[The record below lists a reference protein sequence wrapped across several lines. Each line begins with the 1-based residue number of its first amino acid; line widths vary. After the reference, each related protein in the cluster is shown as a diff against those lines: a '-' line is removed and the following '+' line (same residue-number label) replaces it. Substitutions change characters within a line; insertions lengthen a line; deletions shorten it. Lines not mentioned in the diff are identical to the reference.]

1 MDPGECIDAET
12 PAATTASIDARTTE
26 ADGAHDED
34 DCSANDE
41 ATTQHLEMVAKG
53 RLGLLRVHAEIIEA
67 KRQLSISNTASERSQ
82 LQPPLDARCS
92 ASSSVAHMFQFH
104 LHERSV
110 TLAVEL
116 PLKTSTEADELSDH
130 ISSALDLSLEE
141 EVVAVTRCGDASF
154 PPLPLLL
161 LHGLLPR
168 SRTISESESTASPV
182 STPTVQCEVIV
193 RSSSLRGSAA
203 AYVPAPPLESI
214 ELAALASEVEGLDQ
228 IGIGG
233 ASGAA
238 HQLLERLRT
247 HGVARVRGSARL
259 TEATRA
265 CLRVMAAGYF
275 EQANDAYRA
284 RMHCRIAGAARG
296 SLATSRRYAGFG
308 DDIGREWLQLRR
320 AQHGKSAAE
329 RAGNAD
335 GDGDADE
342 HGDGDDDEDGRPRS
356 TVLPAGVPEE
366 FGIALHVHASA
377 HHGAPSPLPTG
388 VPEEFG
394 IALHEMRRAATICLR
409 ALCVACGLR
418 QDAWT
423 SLTDVVDAVNHDDHE
438 DSTEFRP
445 LGGPSV
451 LRLMRYVPSHKGGKG
466 CTLHADLGLLTLS
479 PAPISLDG
487 SQTDASAGLQVY
499 DVDHQ
504 QWRRAEVELQTDEL
518 SIFAGEQLAFL
529 TAGRIRA
536 ALHRV
541 PAPKQLGRFAMPFFV
556 RAHPHA
562 ILVPT
567 VPRLSEEPLEEPLQ
581 AVADGEGQ
589 SAPLSPRQCEDF
601 VVNEL
606 LSRRPWRT
614 PLADGVVPD
623 Y

>member
-1 MDPGECIDAET
+1 MDPDECIAVS

-26 ADGAHDED
+26 ADDAHYEE

-53 RLGLLRVHAEIIEA
+53 RLGLLRVHAEFEA

-141 EVVAVTRCGDASF
+141 EVVAVTRRGDASF

-168 SRTISESESTASPV
+168 SRTISESESAASPL

-193 RSSSLRGSAA
+193 RPSSLRGSAA
-203 AYVPAPPLESI
+203 AFVPAPPLESI
-214 ELAALASEVEGLDQ
+214 ELAALASEAEGIIQ

-247 HGVARVRGSARL
+247 HGVARVRGSAQL

-284 RMHCRIAGAARG
+284 RMHCQIAGAARG
-296 SLATSRRYAGFG
+296 SLAVSRRYAGFG

-329 RAGNAD
+329 MAGNAD
-335 GDGDADE
+335 GDGNGDE
-342 HGDGDDDEDGRPRS
+342 HGNGDDDEDSRSRS
-356 TVLPAGVPEE
+356 TVLPAGVP
-366 FGIALHVHASA
+366 V
-377 HHGAPSPLPTG
+377 
-388 VPEEFG
+388 EFG
-394 IALHEMRRAATICLR
+394 IALHELRRAATICLR

-423 SLTDVVDAVNHDDHE
+423 SLTDVVDAMNHDDHDDDSTINHDDHE
-438 DSTEFRP
+438 DDSTEFRP
-445 LGGPSV
+445 QGGPSV
-451 LRLMRYVPSHKGGKG
+451 LRLLRYVPSHKGGKG
-466 CTLHADLGLLTLS
+466 CSLHADLGLLTLS

-487 SQTDASAGLQVY
+487 SQTDASAGLQIY

-504 QWRRAEVELQTDEL
+504 QWRRAEVELQPDEL
-518 SIFAGEQLAFL
+518 SIFAVLPCMQVL
-529 TAGRIRA
+529 T
-536 ALHRV
+536 
-541 PAPKQLGRFAMPFFV
+541 
-556 RAHPHA
+556 
-562 ILVPT
+562 T
-567 VPRLSEEPLEEPLQ
+567 
-581 AVADGEGQ
+581 
-589 SAPLSPRQCEDF
+589 APLP
-601 VVNEL
+601 L
-606 LSRRPWRT
+606 LT
-614 PLADGVVPD
+614 GGVAAG
-623 Y
+623 

>member
-1 MDPGECIDAET
+1 MDPDECIAVS

-26 ADGAHDED
+26 ADDAHYEE

-116 PLKTSTEADELSDH
+116 PLKTSTEAEELSDH

-168 SRTISESESTASPV
+168 SRTISESESAASPV

-329 RAGNAD
+329 MAGNAD
-335 GDGDADE
+335 GGGDADE
-342 HGDGDDDEDGRPRS
+342 HGDGDDDEDGRSRS
-356 TVLPAGVPEE
+356 TVLPA
-366 FGIALHVHASA
+366 
-377 HHGAPSPLPTG
+377 G

-567 VPRLSEEPLEEPLQ
+567 VPMLSEEPLEEPLQ

-589 SAPLSPRQCEDF
+589 IAPLSPRQCEDF

-606 LSRRPWRT
+606 LSRRPWRP